1 LPASKYPN
9 NREGW
14 SLWYLDLSE
23 AQQRIAKT
31 ERDHADAMDLM
42 ADSSREMGVAIAAC
56 DDADIDAVLDK
67 ARELAGRLSGDR
79 GWRPTAGPG
88 GGEPPKEA

>member
-1 LPASKYPN
+1 LPATKYPN

-23 AQQRIAKT
+23 AQHRIAKT

-56 DDADIDAVLDK
+56 DDAALDSVLDK

-79 GWRPTAGPG
+79 GWLLGAGPG
-88 GGEPPKEA
+88 GGQPPERS